1 MASIG
6 IDAAQSGPSAGGS
19 EPALLHEFFET
30 QVAARPDQVAVEAL
44 GKKMT
49 YAELDKLANRIAHWL
64 RARGIGPGSLVGLC
78 QNKSCQLFASVLGIL
93 KAGAGYVPVDT
104 RFPKERIRD
113 IFADASVS
121 AVITEQRLANKV
133 APEHRA
139 NLLAVDADADA
150 VAGLPA
156 EAPSRE
162 GVTPEGICYVIYTSG
177 STGRPKGVMIAHRN
191 AIAFVKTLATVYRVA
206 PQDRVYQGFS
216 IAFDA
221 SVEETW
227 AAFSVGGTLVVAPEH
242 VARSPLDV
250 AEFITVNRITFFST
264 VPSFLALID
273 RDLPTV
279 RLLVLGGETCMQEL
293 VTRWAKPE
301 RRLLNTYGPTET
313 TVVATWTECM
323 PDSPVTIGRALPGYQ
338 TFVLDENRRP
348 VGAGENGELF
358 VGGDGVALG
367 YLNQPEL
374 TAERFMD
381 GHFAAKPGEKLYR
394 THDLVRLEHDG
405 TLQFLGRIDG
415 QVKIRGFRVEL
426 SEIETVLMEYPH
438 IKSAA
443 VRVASDGSL
452 PELAACVV
460 VDSPDAQLDRLGV
473 AELLRSRLP
482 DYMIPKYLDV
492 IDHLPTLTSGKVDR
506 KQLPPPLNL
515 LKGVSRDVV
524 PPADEM
530 EASIVQAWEKCLQV
544 SPVSVVDDFFL
555 DLSGHSLLAARVVT
569 ELRTQLGTSGISVRD
584 LYKCRT
590 VRALSSRLQE
600 RGIGARA
607 TAAVDT
613 QSQPTPSEVAFAS
626 VPAWERWTCV
636 TLQAIS
642 VLVYYGIV
650 AAPFAYSVLVTKGV
664 IDGDIALDTALWLT
678 TGLAFAYWPTLLGL
692 SIALKWV
699 VIGRYRS
706 GQYPVWSFY
715 YFRWWLVSRF
725 QALSWSHMFVGT
737 PLMSL
742 YYRAMG
748 AKVGCNTTI
757 CTPFCSAFD
766 LVSIGD
772 RVSIGAETHLLGYR
786 VENGM
791 LTLGRVEIGRNCFVG
806 MHGCLGLDTR
816 MAPGARLDDM
826 SALLDGTRLH
836 RGEGRRGFP
845 AMPAQVAVP
854 APDLAPHSRRRAF
867 RYGLIHAVL
876 IYAMGYFLVFA
887 AAPAVVLVGYALVV
901 GGPLWGLAAAMAAVP
916 LSIAWYVLLLVA
928 VKRLFIGRIEP
939 GTYSLESGAYVR
951 HWFLQYALNNT
962 RGLLLPIYA
971 TVYLPPLLR
980 LLGAKIGAGAE
991 ISSAMHIT
999 PDLLEIGSGSF
1010 LADACVV
1017 GGARIHDGQ
1026 IELGRV
1032 RIGDKA
1038 FVGNSALVP
1047 GGTDVGD
1054 NALLGVLS
1062 CPAPGARL
1070 PDNERWLGSPAFML
1084 PHLRKEFCFGASQTY
1099 RPSRATQRRRALS
1112 DAIRVLLP
1120 GAISTA
1126 SLVAFA
1132 LLLAIATAHLPL
1144 WLTALAVPLL
1154 AVALTATS
1162 LALVAG
1168 LKWLLMGA
1176 FEPTVQPLWCRYVW
1190 NNEIVN
1196 GAFESIAEAV
1206 MPPLLGTPIAALCLR
1221 MMGCKIGKWVYLETS
1236 YFSEF
1241 DLVDIG
1247 DYAALNFGATIQTHL
1262 FEDRVM
1268 KADHLRIGAGA
1279 AVGNMAVVLYDTD
1292 IKRGAS
1298 LGPLSLLMKGETLPA
1313 DSRWFGIP
1321 SEPMDNAVQPGRRL
1335 DAAVLAH
1342 APNLRDALPVLA
1354 PMST

>member
-1 MASIG
+1 MASVG
-6 IDAAQSGPSAGGS
+6 IDAAHSVPSAIGS
-19 EPALLHEFFET
+19 EPALLHEFFEA

-44 GKKMT
+44 GRKMT
-49 YAELDKLANRIAHWL
+49 YAELDRLANRIAHWL
-64 RARGIGPGSLVGLC
+64 RARGVGPGSRVGLC

-104 RFPKERIRD
+104 RFPRERIRD
-113 IFADASVS
+113 IFADAAVS
-121 AVITEQRLANKV
+121 AVITEQRLANKL
-133 APEHRA
+133 APELRGGA
-139 NLLAVDADADA
+139 LVVDADAGA
-150 VAGLPA
+150 IAELPV
-156 EAPSRE
+156 EAPPRE
-162 GVTPEGICYVIYTSG
+162 GITPEGVCYVIYTSG
-177 STGRPKGVMIAHRN
+177 STGRPKGVMVAHRN
-191 AIAFVKTLATVYRVA
+191 AVAFVKSLATVYRVA

-227 AAFSVGGTLVVAPEH
+227 AAFSIGGTLVVAPEH
-242 VARSPLDV
+242 VSRSPLDV
-250 AEFITVNRITFFST
+250 AEFITANGITFFST

-279 RLLVLGGETCMQEL
+279 RLLVLGGEACVQEL
-293 VTRWAKPE
+293 VTRWAKPG

-313 TVVATWTECM
+313 TVVATWTECT
-323 PDSPVTIGRALPGYQ
+323 PDTPVTIGRALPGYQ
-338 TFVLDENRRP
+338 AFVLDENRRP
-348 VGAGENGELF
+348 VGTGESGELF

-374 TAERFMD
+374 TADRFID
-381 GHFAAKPGEKLYR
+381 NPFSAKPGEKLYR
-394 THDLVRLEHDG
+394 THDLVRLEPDG
-405 TLQFLGRIDG
+405 ALQFLGRIDG

-426 SEIETVLMEYPH
+426 SEIETVLMEYPR
-438 IKSAA
+438 IRAAA

-460 VDSPDAQLDRLGV
+460 VDSSDAQLDRPGV

-482 DYMIPKYLDV
+482 DYMVPKYLDV
-492 IDHLPTLTSGKVDR
+492 VESLPTSTSGKVDR

-524 PPADEM
+524 PPADDM
-530 EASIVQAWEKCLQV
+530 EAAIVQAWEKCLQV

-569 ELRTQLGTSGISVRD
+569 ELRTQLGTSRISVRD

-600 RGIGARA
+600 RGIGAHA
-607 TAAVDT
+607 SIPADT
-613 QSQPTPSEVAFAS
+613 QSRATPSEIAFAS

-642 VLVYYGIV
+642 VMVYYGIV
-650 AAPFAYSVLVTKGV
+650 AAPFAYSVLVTRGV
-664 IDGDIALDTALWLT
+664 IAGDIALDTALWLT
-678 TGLAFAYWPTLLGL
+678 TALAFAYWPTLLGL
-692 SIALKWV
+692 SIALKWI
-699 VIGRYRS
+699 VIGRYRP
-706 GQYPVWSFY
+706 GQYPVWSLY

-748 AKVGCNTTI
+748 AKVGRNATL
-757 CTPFCSAFD
+757 CTAFCSAFD

-772 RVSIGAETHLLGYR
+772 GVSIGAETHLLGYR

-791 LTLGRVEIGRNCFVG
+791 LILGRVEIGRKCFVG
-806 MHGCLGLDTR
+806 MHSCLGLDTR
-816 MAPGARLDDM
+816 MAPGSRLDDM
-826 SALLDGTRLH
+826 SALLDGTHLH

-845 AMPAQVAVP
+845 AMPAEVAVP
-854 APDLAPHSRRRAF
+854 APPFAPRRRAF
-867 RYGLIHAVL
+867 RYGLIHAAL

-901 GGPLWGLAAAMAAVP
+901 GGPLWGLAAAFVAVP

-928 VKRLFIGRIEP
+928 VKRLCIGRIEP
-939 GTYSLESGAYVR
+939 GTYSLESGAYLR

-962 RGLLLPIYA
+962 RGLLLSVYA

-980 LLGAKIGAGAE
+980 LLGAKIGPGAE
-991 ISSAMHIT
+991 ISSAMQIT
-999 PDLLEIGSGSF
+999 PDLLEIGNGSF
-1010 LADACVV
+1010 LADACIV
-1017 GGARIHDGQ
+1017 GGARIHEGQ

-1032 RIGDKA
+1032 RIGEKA

-1047 GGTDVGD
+1047 AGTGVGD
-1054 NALLGVLS
+1054 GALLGVLS
-1062 CPAPGARL
+1062 CPAPGTRL
-1070 PDNERWLGSPAFML
+1070 PDNQRWLGSPAFML
-1084 PHLRKEFCFGASQTY
+1084 PHNHKEFCFGAAQTY
-1099 RPSRATQRRRALS
+1099 RPSRSTQRQRALS

-1120 GAISTA
+1120 GTMSVA

-1132 LLLAIATAHLPL
+1132 LLMVIASIHLPW
-1144 WLTALAVPLL
+1144 WLTVLAVPVL
-1154 AVALTATS
+1154 ATMLTAAS

-1190 NNEIVN
+1190 HNEIVN
-1196 GAFESIAEAV
+1196 GAYETIAEAV
-1206 MPPLLGTPIAALCLR
+1206 MPPLLGTPLAALCLR
-1221 MMGCKIGKWVYLETS
+1221 MMGCRIGKWVYLETT

-1279 AVGNMAVVLYDTD
+1279 SVGNMAVVLYDAHVM
-1292 IKRGAS
+1292 RGAS

-1321 SEPMDNAVQPGRRL
+1321 SEPMDNAVQPSRRL
-1335 DAAVLAH
+1335 GTVAPAGAAK
-1342 APNLRDALPVLA
+1342 PRKALPALA
-1354 PMST
+1354 SIA